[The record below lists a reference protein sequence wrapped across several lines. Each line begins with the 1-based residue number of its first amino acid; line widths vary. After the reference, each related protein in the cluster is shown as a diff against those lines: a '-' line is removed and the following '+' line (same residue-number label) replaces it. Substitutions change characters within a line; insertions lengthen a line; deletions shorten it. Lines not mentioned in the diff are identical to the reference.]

1 MIKFCNYLGGKI
13 IKTDTSTPFPQKYNA
28 NQTAK
33 KKLTNKTNRR
43 KNSNKQH
50 TDIEI

>member
-1 MIKFCNYLGGKI
+1 MIKFCNYLGGKSSKLTLI
-13 IKTDTSTPFPQKYNA
+13 HPFHKNITQIKQ
-28 NQTAK
+28 QK